1 MLVRMLVGL
10 SGPAYSL
17 APGDEKDFPQ
27 AEALR
32 LVAAEYAV
40 PVAEQKIERAIAAPV
55 FEKRG
60 KRGGK
65 NVVSGESDRDAG

>member
-1 MLVRMLVGL
+1 MLVGL

-17 APGDEKDFPQ
+17 GPGDESDFPQ

-32 LVAAEYAV
+32 LIAAEYAV
-40 PVAEQKIERAIAAPV
+40 PVAEQKIERAVAAPV

-65 NVVSGESDRDAG
+65 HVVSGKSDGIAG